1 MRPMCLIRAI
11 ESTPTEDVQFLAQA
25 AAMNQ
30 SIASSAVAE
39 PTFDAKDLESYLS
52 DEEESCEEPE
62 D

>member
-1 MRPMCLIRAI
+1 
-11 ESTPTEDVQFLAQA
+11 
-25 AAMNQ
+25 MNQ
-30 SIASSAVAE
+30 SIASSAAAE